1 MGQHEP
7 GKHTKKAKATEA
19 KYPRTPKSRKK
30 GTTAG
35 GVYDSGHAKKTGG
48 LIAKFFK
55 KKGL

>member
-7 GKHTKKAKATEA
+7 GKHSKAGKKRAAEQ
-19 KYPRTPKSRKK
+19 PRVPKGRKK

-35 GVYDSGHAKKTGG
+35 GIYDSGNAKNTGG

>member
-7 GKHTKKAKATEA
+7 GKHSKKGKARA
-19 KYPRTPKSRKK
+19 AAQPRVPKSSRK

-35 GVYDSGHAKKTGG
+35 GIYDSGNAKKTGG